1 METEP
6 RLRGEK
12 VSVTDRWNSCWEADY
27 EIHSLLKE
35 SNTLEIAREKII
47 QYIETLEWSYRK
59 DALKI
64 ESWDYIVLKE
74 AVRTLKNIISPRNER
89 LSGSSPLEYLWKAAK
104 EGDSEVEKDFVEEFT
119 HLFKAIKGRA
129 EIYPSS
135 LLNGMEYPDFDL
147 YKGREAGNVR
157 SDFLDVV
164 GEEIDKYI
172 QHYPDGIQPDV
183 IETRIENKERI
194 FEYFSAD
201 QDDWNDWK
209 WHFKHVF
216 KGEKGLS
223 QIKELITLTQ
233 DEEESI
239 ELAVKNQVP
248 FGVTPHYLHLMDYIP
263 NGYDYAIR
271 RQVFPPKSY
280 VEKMITHKEDRKEA
294 FDFMRE
300 GDTSPIDLVTRRYPK
315 VAIIK
320 PYDSCPQI
328 CVYCQR
334 NWEITEPLED
344 SAEVPRKRLDAA
356 LDWFADHPHMKDAL
370 VTGGDPLVLK
380 NEKIEYIVKRL
391 SEIPHIKNI
400 RIATRMPIT
409 VPQRLTRELCEM
421 FGNYFTPG
429 KQTICMVT
437 HFSHPYEVTLDTA
450 NAISCL
456 RKQGLPVYNQ
466 QVFSF
471 ANSRRFETVALR
483 MSIKQIGVDP
493 YYTFNMKGKSEIED
507 YAVPVARILQERKEE
522 ARLLPG
528 IFRSDEPVF
537 NVPKLGKNH
546 LRSWQDHELISIL
559 PDGRR
564 IYSFHPWEK
573 NLNRV
578 KPYLYTDVP
587 IKSYLDRLKKR
598 GEDVRDYRSI
608 WYYY

>member
-6 RLRGEK
+6 RLRGEN
-12 VSVTDRWNSCWEADY
+12 VSVTDRWHSCWEAGYD
-27 EIHSLLKE
+27 IHSLLKE

-47 QYIETLEWSYRK
+47 QYIEDLDWSYRK

-89 LSGSSPLEYLWKAAK
+89 LSGSSPLEYLWKAAR
-104 EGDSEVEKDFVEEFT
+104 EGDSEVEKDFIEEFT

-135 LLNGMEYPDFDL
+135 LLNGMEYPDFDK
-147 YKGREAGNVR
+147 YRGREAGNVR

-183 IETRIENKERI
+183 NETRIVNKNRI
-194 FEYFSAD
+194 LEYFSAD

-209 WHFKHVF
+209 WHFKH
-216 KGEKGLS
+216 
-223 QIKELITLTQ
+223 
-233 DEEESI
+233 D
-239 ELAVKNQVP
+239 
-248 FGVTPHYLHLMDYIP
+248 
-263 NGYDYAIR
+263 AIR

-280 VEKMITHKEDRKEA
+280 VENMITHKEDRKEA

-320 PYDSCPQI
+320 PYESCPQI

-344 SAEVPRKRLDAA
+344 SAEVPRKRLDSA

-409 VPQRLTRELCEM
+409 VPQRLTQELCEM
-421 FGNYFTPG
+421 FGSYFTPG

-587 IKSYLDRLKKR
+587 IKSYLERLKER